1 MAGTRQRG
9 VNRVIYTDLDG
20 SLIDHHTYSYEV
32 TQPLVSKLNTAGI
45 PLVFVSS
52 KTRAE
57 QEVYRRGLGVTG
69 PFIAENGGAIFIP
82 RGYFNFPYDYQREV
96 AGYRVIE
103 LAKPYAEIRQKLEVI
118 REKYGLSLRGYGDM
132 DTAEVARITGLDMAQ
147 AGLAKKREYQETLNL
162 TGSEEEI
169 EVALTHITEAGLGYS
184 RGGRFYGVMAGS
196 DKGRAVRMLTAMF
209 RQKLGRVETIGIGD
223 SGNDMPM
230 LAAVDRPVLVQKP
243 GGLWHETALA
253 NLYRVEGIGP
263 QGWVRAV
270 VELTEV

>member
-20 SLIDHHTYSYEV
+20 SLIDHHTYSYEIA
-32 TQPLVSKLNTAGI
+32 QSLVKKLNAAGI

-82 RGYFNFPYDYQREV
+82 RGYFSFPYEYQREV

-103 LAKPYAEIRQKLEVI
+103 LARPYAEIRQKLEAI

-132 DTAEVARITGLDMAQ
+132 DTAEVARITGLDTAQ

-169 EVALTHITEAGLGYS
+169 ETILARVAEVGLSYS

-196 DKGRAVRMLTAMF
+196 DKGRAVRMLTDMF
-209 RQKLGRVETIGIGD
+209 RKKLGRVETIGVGD

-230 LAAVDRPVLVQKP
+230 LAAVDRPVLVKKP
-243 GGLWHETALA
+243 GGLWQEMALA
-253 NLYRVEGIGP
+253 NLYRVDGTGP
-263 QGWVRAV
+263 QGWVKAV
-270 VELTEV
+270 AELTGV

>member
-1 MAGTRQRG
+1 MVGTRQGG
-9 VNRVIYTDLDG
+9 VRRVIYTDLDG

-32 TQPLVSKLNTAGI
+32 AQPLVRKLNAAGI

-82 RGYFNFPYDYQREV
+82 RGYFSFPYEYQREV
-96 AGYRVIE
+96 AGYGVIE
-103 LAKPYAEIRQKLEVI
+103 LARPYAEIRQKLEAI

-132 DTAEVARITGLDMAQ
+132 DTAEVARITGLDTAQ

-162 TGSEEEI
+162 VGSDEEI
-169 EVALTHITEAGLGYS
+169 KTILARVAEAGLSYS
-184 RGGRFYGVMAGS
+184 RGGRFYGVMDGS
-196 DKGRAVRMLTAMF
+196 DKGRAVRMLTDMF
-209 RQKLGRVETIGIGD
+209 RKKLGRVETIGVGD

-230 LAAVDRPVLVQKP
+230 LVVVDRPVLVQKP
-243 GGLWHETALA
+243 GGLWQDMALA
-253 NLYRVEGIGP
+253 NLYRVDGIGP
-263 QGWVRAV
+263 QGWVKAV
-270 VELTEV
+270 AELTEV

>member
-1 MAGTRQRG
+1 VAGTRQRG
-9 VNRVIYTDLDG
+9 VHRVIYTDLDG

-32 TQPLVSKLNTAGI
+32 AQPLVKKLNAAGI

-57 QEVYRRGLGVTG
+57 QEVYRRGLGVAG
-69 PFIAENGGAIFIP
+69 PFITENGGAIFIP
-82 RGYFNFPYDYQREV
+82 RGYFSLPYDFQREV

-103 LAKPYAEIRQKLEVI
+103 LARPYAEIRQKLEAI
-118 REKYGLSLRGYGDM
+118 REKHGLSLRGYGDM
-132 DTAEVARITGLDMAQ
+132 DTAEVARITGLDTAQ

-169 EVALTHITEAGLGYS
+169 EAALARIAEAGLGYS

-196 DKGRAVRMLTAMF
+196 DKGRAVRILADMF
-209 RQKLGRVETIGIGD
+209 RKKLGRVETIGVGD
-223 SGNDMPM
+223 SGNDTPM

-243 GGLWHETALA
+243 DGRWQEMALA
-253 NLYRVEGIGP
+253 NLYRVDGIGP
-263 QGWVRAV
+263 QGWVKAV
-270 VELTEV
+270 AELTGV

>member
-20 SLIDHHTYSYEV
+20 SLIDYHTYSYEV
-32 TQPLVSKLNTAGI
+32 AQPLVRKLNAAGI

-57 QEVYRRGLGVTG
+57 QEVYRRGLDVSG
-69 PFIAENGGAIFIP
+69 PFIAENGGAVFIP
-82 RGYFNFPYDYQREV
+82 HAYFSFPYDYQRKV

-103 LAKPYAEIRQKLEVI
+103 LARPYAEIRQKIEAI
-118 REKYGLSLRGYGDM
+118 REKHGLSLRGYGDM
-132 DTAEVARITGLDMAQ
+132 DTAEVARITGLDTAQ

-169 EVALTHITEAGLGYS
+169 ETILARIAEAGLSYS

-196 DKGRAVRMLTAMF
+196 DKGRAVRMLTDLF
-209 RQKLGRVETIGIGD
+209 RKKLGRVETIGVGD

-243 GGLWHETALA
+243 GGRWQEMALA

-263 QGWVRAV
+263 QGWVKAV
-270 VELTEV
+270 AELTGV

>member
-1 MAGTRQRG
+1 MTGTRQRG

-20 SLIDHHTYSYEV
+20 SLIDHYTYSYEV
-32 TQPLVSKLNTAGI
+32 AQPLVRKLNAAGI

-82 RGYFNFPYDYQREV
+82 RGYFNFPYEYQREV
-96 AGYRVIE
+96 GGYKVIE
-103 LAKPYAEIRQKLEVI
+103 LARPYAEIRQKLEVI

-209 RQKLGRVETIGIGD
+209 RQKLGRVETIGVGD

-230 LAAVDRPVLVQKP
+230 LAAVDWPVLVQKP
-243 GGLWHETALA
+243 GSLWQEMALA
-253 NLYRVEGIGP
+253 KLYRAEGIGP
-263 QGWVRAV
+263 QGWVKAIA
-270 VELTEV
+270 ELTGI

>member
-1 MAGTRQRG
+1 MAGAGKRE
-9 VNRVIYTDLDG
+9 VNRVIFTDLDG

-32 TQPLVSKLNTAGI
+32 AQPLVTKLNAAGI

-57 QEVYRRGLGVTG
+57 QEVYRQGLGVTG

-82 RGYFNFPYDYQREV
+82 RGYFSFPYDYQREV
-96 AGYRVIE
+96 AGYRVVE
-103 LAKPYAEIRQKLEVI
+103 LARPYTEIKQKLEAV

-132 DTAEVARITGLDMAQ
+132 DTAEVASITGLDIAQ

-169 EVALTHITEAGLGYS
+169 EAALARIAEAGLSYS

-196 DKGRAVRMLTAMF
+196 DKGRAVMMLTDMF
-209 RQKLGRVETIGIGD
+209 RKKLGRVETIGVGD
-223 SGNDMPM
+223 SGNDIPM
-230 LAAVDRPVLVQKP
+230 LAAVDRPVLVKKP
-243 GGLWHETALA
+243 GGLWQKMALA
-253 NLYRVEGIGP
+253 GLYRADGIGP
-263 QGWVRAV
+263 QGWVKAV
-270 VELTEV
+270 AELTGV